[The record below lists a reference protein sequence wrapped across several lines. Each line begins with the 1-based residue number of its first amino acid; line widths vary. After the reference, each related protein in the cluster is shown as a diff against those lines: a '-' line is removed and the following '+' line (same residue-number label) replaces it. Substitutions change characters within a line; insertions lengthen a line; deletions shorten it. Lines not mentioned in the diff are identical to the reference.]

1 MEQVLPGQTSAS
13 LAQSPATEASD
24 GSMEAPPV
32 LSPPPQED
40 SLCQSQLEIM
50 EAAQSNDQPTQNDQS
65 NEVDTD
71 EHDLSKNAA
80 STPELNTVADD
91 NQPPL
96 HSMSSSP
103 QKHNDQPPPQDV
115 GRIGADE
122 TPASSEHDEKVKTVV
137 SDAASSSWATEDEFS
152 EEGEEAKVGKSF
164 RHKIARPGH
173 IPDSVAFRPTPH
185 LPGASRGVS
194 SRDSLYSD
202 PSPPAS
208 YYGSSLPRVLPDTYR
223 PASRTKSSRR
233 PRQSSMPV
241 DDTAQIM
248 ASKAPA
254 GNYSHS
260 PYSPWYTADPGLRP
274 PTDNG
279 AIPKP
284 PTKMPRPT
292 RPYHHLPVSRPRSL
306 VDRFGSQPRQY
317 QSDIYSEEG
326 WDDDDSLEVEFDGV
340 PEEHFAS
347 SLKAGLNHVGWSQF
361 KLVRTNPRG
370 GPYVIDVLNEE
381 PDVVSTDQ
389 NANHPLFRKMMA
401 IRYSALAPEL
411 DSVPAR
417 GEKMPSIPKQFV
429 PRQGSLPERIRI
441 NSTCIV
447 SILSKII
454 GGPVI
459 NPTRPLVI
467 VRPFKAL
474 AQHEHELLA
483 WAQKLELKY
492 PDESHSSGVDQQE
505 TERPDLCGDNEQG
518 NEEPG
523 LSGNEQ
529 PENQKPGFSGEDTTE
544 SDDGHFDGLP
554 TAHVS
559 VTEGERDD
567 GARSNQSLNQNS
579 RVKPRDGVSQENRIQ
594 GMADWDPSD
603 SRIALEHLRCLLEFI
618 DTEIHAKIQQIENAR
633 SPKVYFSDI
642 WHLFKPGDEV
652 IEQAGRQVYRVL
664 NVQSMG
670 HRVAPPWASWGDRTE
685 AGSKSKTPLTLT
697 CVCIDFDGLELGP
710 VQTRV
715 EISRF
720 DGQRLI
726 TSLPVYPLR
735 FYSKPDVRS
744 SLIARGK
751 MFPELISIKHV
762 SYSGLTL
769 DTRDDIDGQV
779 VIDFEEAISVNR
791 TWKPV
796 IENLLGLTAE
806 DPESKELCDADCCLS
821 EIVLDDFYVERNRH
835 EEFMASLIPQSRDKL
850 PSLVIYPWSLNEI
863 KSIEN
868 RITDSEYLIM
878 SHRVFGFVLHTRKWG
893 KFPKRIKAVL
903 VSGQYFCDEDR
914 TD

>member
-13 LAQSPATEASD
+13 PAQSPATEASN

-32 LSPPPQED
+32 LSPPPQD
-40 SLCQSQLEIM
+40 NSPCQSQLEIM
-50 EAAQSNDQPTQNDQS
+50 EAAQSNDPPTHNDQS
-65 NEVDTD
+65 NEVETD

-80 STPELNTVADD
+80 STPVSNPVTDD
-91 NQPPL
+91 IQPPL

-103 QKHNDQPPPQDV
+103 QKHEDQPPPQEVD
-115 GRIGADE
+115 RKGADE
-122 TPASSEHDEKVKTVV
+122 TLASSEHDEKAKTVV
-137 SDAASSSWATEDEFS
+137 SDAESSSWATEDEFS
-152 EEGEEAKVGKSF
+152 DEGEEAKVGENF
-164 RHKIARPGH
+164 RSNMARPGQ
-173 IPDSVAFRPTPH
+173 IPDSVAVRPTPR

-202 PSPPAS
+202 TSPPAS
-208 YYGSSLPRVLPDTYR
+208 YYGSSLPRVVRDKYR
-223 PASRTKSSRR
+223 PASHTKSARR
-233 PRQSSMPV
+233 PRQSS
-241 DDTAQIM
+241 
-248 ASKAPA
+248 ASPAPA
-254 GNYSHS
+254 GSYSHS
-260 PYSPWYTADPGLRP
+260 PYSPWYTADPGLSL
-274 PTDNG
+274 PTDTG
-279 AIPKP
+279 AVPQPPKQ
-284 PTKMPRPT
+284 MPRPT
-292 RPYHHLPVSRPRSL
+292 RPYHHLPVPVPRPL
-306 VDRFGSQPRQY
+306 VDRFGSPPRFFT
-317 QSDIYSEEG
+317 SELIAQQQG
-326 WDDDDSLEVEFDGV
+326 WDDDDSLEVEVGGV
-340 PEEHFAS
+340 PQEQFPYP
-347 SLKAGLNHVGWSQF
+347 LKAELNHVGWSQF

-370 GPYVIDVLNEE
+370 GSYVIDVLNEE
-381 PDVVSTDQ
+381 PDVVFTDH
-389 NANHPLFRKMMA
+389 NANLPLLRRMMA
-401 IRYSALAPEL
+401 IRDSALAPEL

-417 GEKMPSIPKQFV
+417 GEKIPSIPKQFV
-429 PRQGSLPERIRI
+429 PKQGSLPERIRI

-454 GGPVI
+454 GGPVT

-483 WAQKLELKY
+483 WAQKLALKY
-492 PDESHSSGVDQQE
+492 PDESHSSGVDQRENEEPGLSDDDQQE
-505 TERPDLCGDNEQG
+505 

-523 LSGNEQ
+523 LSGN
-529 PENQKPGFSGEDTTE
+529 DTTG
-544 SDDGHFDGLP
+544 SGDGHADDLP

-559 VTEGERDD
+559 AKEGERDN
-567 GARSNQSLNQNS
+567 GARRDKIPNQDS
-579 RVKPRDGVSQENRIQ
+579 RVKLKD
-594 GMADWDPSD
+594 DPSD
-603 SRIALEHLRCLLEFI
+603 SRKALEHLRCLLEFI
-618 DTEIHAKIQQIENAR
+618 DTEIHAKIQHIENAR

-670 HRVAPPWASWGDRTE
+670 HKVAPPWASWGDRTE

-751 MFPELISIKHV
+751 MFPELIGIKHV

-791 TWKPV
+791 TWKPF
-796 IENLLGLTAE
+796 IENLLGVTAE
-806 DPESKELCDADCCLS
+806 DPESKELCNADCCLS

-850 PSLVIYPWSLNEI
+850 PSLVIYPWSLSEI
-863 KSIEN
+863 KSSEN

-893 KFPKRIKAVL
+893 EFPRCIKAVL
-903 VSGQYFCDEDR
+903 VSGQNVCDEGR